1 MKLDVLTPNIVR
13 IAYHQERGDP
23 HYGSC
28 LWAYYDFDLDRY
40 MLNIQSDC
48 GNAAY
53 RWVETPGSESF
64 LHLMARCDDG
74 YMMMKL
80 FGPPELVDKDA
91 TVDEV
96 REQLGIGN
104 KEDYMLEL
112 DEDERQKRE
121 DAIQE
126 LSDTMDEYG
135 GVSQDAADAILT
147 EWANDNDMD
156 IDCIWECVAT
166 DYSALQYRIVQIFK
180 DHIQPKIRE
189 LLKDGEYK

>member
-13 IAYHQERGDP
+13 IAYHQESGDP

-53 RWVETPGSESF
+53 RWVETPGGESF

-80 FGPPELVDKDA
+80 FGTPELVDKDA

-96 REQLGIGN
+96 RERLGIGN
-104 KEDYMLEL
+104 EEDYMLDL

-135 GVSQDAADAILT
+135 GISQDAADAILT

-166 DYSALQYRIVQIFK
+166 DYSVLQYRIVQIFK

-189 LLKDGEYK
+189 LLKDGESK